1 MKFTLTALV
10 AIIGVASAISVDAGL
25 VKRQCIANGGEQL
38 PPFPF
43 HFSFSF
49 PYPRSSTCYISL
61 LNWMMLTA
69 PNSTDFCFTSIADTK
84 KPCCGGLVCRNK
96 PAPNT
101 NICEPEESPK
111 VPQPRSEVVE
121 KSEIPPAP
129 QAQALP
135 RAMPQIP
142 RDEPIWG

>member
-10 AIIGVASAISVDAGL
+10 AIIGAASAISVDAGL
-25 VKRQCIANGGEQL
+25 VKRQCIANGG
-38 PPFPF
+38 
-43 HFSFSF
+43 
-49 PYPRSSTCYISL
+49 
-61 LNWMMLTA
+61 
-69 PNSTDFCFTSIADTK
+69 FCFTSIADTK
-84 KPCCGGLVCRNK
+84 KPCCGGLICKNK

-111 VPQPRSEVVE
+111 VQVPRSEVVE
-121 KSEIPPAP
+121 KSDIPPAP